1 MIVKT
6 EAIVLKSKKY
16 KETSKLVTFYTKR
29 YGKINGIIKGAR
41 QFKNKFGSSLE
52 PLSYVMIVFYKKES
66 TQLHLVT
73 QCDSL
78 KAFKSISKDLDKLES
93 ALKIIELVYK
103 VMHDEEEN
111 EKLFNL
117 LNQTL
122 FAIENN
128 SRNFTNIFFL
138 FEIKL
143 GEILG
148 YRYNFLNCGKC
159 GVDIYK
165 NGDEMR
171 QIVFDYSKGSLLCAD
186 CVQYSVHPHK
196 MPVRIFKILN
206 RIEKTEEVNSVTNIM
221 ISKQDE
227 NEIGKF
233 LFDYLRY
240 HISSLKE
247 LKSEKVFSQLFF

>member
-16 KETSKLVTFYTKR
+16 KETSRLVTFYTKR

-41 QFKNKFGSSLE
+41 EFKNKFGSTLE
-52 PLSYVMIVFYKKES
+52 PLSYVMIVFYKKET
-66 TQLHLVT
+66 TQLYLVT
-73 QCDSL
+73 QCDLL
-78 KAFKSISKDLDKLES
+78 KAFKSISQDLEKLEA
-93 ALKIIELVYK
+93 ALKIIELVNK

-111 EKLFNL
+111 QKLFNL
-117 LNQTL
+117 LINVLLSIETANRNYANL
-122 FAIENN
+122 FY
-128 SRNFTNIFFL
+128 L

-148 YRYNFLNCGKC
+148 YRYNFSTCGKC
-159 GVDIYK
+159 GVDIYN
-165 NGDEMR
+165 NGNENE
-171 QIVFDYSKGSLLCAD
+171 QQVFDFSKGSIMCVD
-186 CVQYSVHPHK
+186 CVKFSVRPHK

-206 RIEKTEEVNSVTNIM
+206 RIEKTEQVDSVTNI
-221 ISKQDE
+221 IITKQDG
-227 NEIGKF
+227 NDIGKF

-247 LKSEKVFSQLFF
+247 LKSEKVFSQII